1 MRYSIP
7 PRCAMSRRDDRVS
20 LVDMRNYAV
29 EAVDLTD
36 GKSLNDLFED
46 RIRQLALLKL
56 VETVGD
62 AANRVSE
69 KTKQKHVTIPWP
81 QIIGVRNRLVHGYD
95 AVNLDILWNI
105 IRNDLPSLIT
115 ELEDIIDEENP

>member
-1 MRYSIP
+1 
-7 PRCAMSRRDDRVS
+7 MSRRDDRVS

-29 EAVDLTD
+29 EAIDLTE

-46 RIRQLALLKL
+46 RVRQLALLKL
-56 VETVGD
+56 VETVGE

-69 KTKQKHVTIPWP
+69 KTKQKHATIPWS

-95 AVNLDILWNI
+95 DVNLDILWKI

-115 ELEDIIDEENP
+115 ELEDIIDEEIP